1 MTSSRVSNLDFFEPL
16 TVAMEVTD
24 VTEELAFE
32 GVPLLLVLLLPP
44 LLFIL
49 LLALLL
55 ALLQLLLRPPDN
67 ELVELLAGDA
77 DRLPLPLGLCE
88 GRIKSSLSVE

>member
-32 GVPLLLVLLLPP
+32 GVPLLLVLLLPT

-55 ALLQLLLRPPDN
+55 VLLQLLRPPDN
-67 ELVELLAGDA
+67 EQVELLAGDA

>member
-16 TVAMEVTD
+16 AVAMEVAD
-24 VTEELAFE
+24 VTEEFALETA
-32 GVPLLLVLLLPP
+32 PLLLVLLLPP
-44 LLFIL
+44 LLFIP

-55 ALLQLLLRPPDN
+55 ALLQLLRPPDN

-88 GRIKSSLSVE
+88 GRIKSSLRVE